1 MGFFSWLR
9 RCTTSRT
16 PTNDKALLVGINA
29 YDNAPLRGCVNDVM
43 NMKEFLLSQGYFK
56 SENIVVL
63 LDKEATTS
71 AILNKLQWLVDV
83 TTGSKCFYH
92 YSGHGA
98 QTPNPTED
106 DGLSEVQC
114 PQDFDWS
121 PEHMITDK
129 QFVNIF
135 KKIPPGVKFNWL
147 SDSCHSGDLERGIPL
162 LSIGKKVPNHAK
174 HMLPPPH
181 VAEVIRKIKSTP
193 HKITHVREMLDGMLN
208 VGFVSACK
216 SDQTAAD
223 TEIDGQACGAF
234 TAYFLKAAN
243 YFPKDMLLTQ
253 LVDHTRIAL
262 KDNGYE
268 QIPQVAGPRA
278 QLPLLY

>member
-1 MGFFSWLR
+1 MGFFSWIR
-9 RCTTSRT
+9 RCTSQRT

-43 NMKEFLLSQGYFK
+43 NMKDFLLSQGYFK
-56 SENIVVL
+56 AENICVL
-63 LDKEATTS
+63 LDREATTA
-71 AILNKLQWLVDV
+71 AIIDKLAWLINI
-83 TTGSKCFYH
+83 TPGSKCFYH

-98 QTPNPTED
+98 QTPNPAED

-121 PEHMITDK
+121 PSRMITDK

-135 KKIPPGVKFNWL
+135 RRIPAGVKFNWL
-147 SDSCHSGDLERGIPL
+147 SDSCHSGNLERDVPL
-162 LSIGKKVPNHAK
+162 FSLKKKVLNHAK

-181 VAEVIRKIKSTP
+181 IAEVIRKIKSKTY
-193 HKITHVREMLDGMLN
+193 KITRARELLEGILN
-208 VGFVSACK
+208 VGFVSACQ

-223 TEIDGQACGAF
+223 TEVDGQACGAF

-243 YFPKDMLLTQ
+243 YYPKDILLTQ
-253 LVDHTRIAL
+253 LVDHTRVAL
-262 KDNGYE
+262 RDNGYE
-268 QIPQVAGPRA
+268 QIPQAAGPRSV
-278 QLPLLY
+278 LPLLY